1 MTMTVANTKT
11 LDTAGDWMPVAQTG
25 GGFARYFS
33 MFCEVLAEALQQTQ
47 DARRKYPFADV

>member
-1 MTMTVANTKT
+1 MTVANTKT
-11 LDTAGDWMPVAQTG
+11 LDNTSGWMPAAQSG
-25 GGFARYFS
+25 GGFVRYFS

>member
-1 MTMTVANTKT
+1 MTVANTKT
-11 LDTAGDWMPVAQTG
+11 LDNASDWTPAAHAG
-25 GGFARYFS
+25 GGFVRYLS